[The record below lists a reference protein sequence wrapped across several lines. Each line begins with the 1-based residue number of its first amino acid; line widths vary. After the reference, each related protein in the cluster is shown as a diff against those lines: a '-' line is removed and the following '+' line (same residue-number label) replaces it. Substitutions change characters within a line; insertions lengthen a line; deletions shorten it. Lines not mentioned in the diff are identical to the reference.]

1 MGNET
6 QKNLSTIEVLRDKC
20 KTPARVFEGLK
31 IHQDWKAGKM
41 VTEEDYL
48 KAQTQFLGARADGKV
63 ERQVKKD
70 VKGR

>member
-1 MGNET
+1 
-6 QKNLSTIEVLRDKC
+6 
-20 KTPARVFEGLK
+20 
-31 IHQDWKAGKM
+31 M